1 MKNTDVP
8 SAASI
13 HASYFSM
20 TEVIYVK
27 ETKVDVHLRGGV
39 FQGHFLL
46 KSHNSLVKTA
56 LLFFPQI
63 VSEQWKTCLSDPAN
77 QWEKL
82 GLDLGCLMQQTVVN
96 G

>member
-1 MKNTDVP
+1 MWLYSKYSFKYDLSLCLLSSMKNTDVP

-63 VSEQWKTCLSDPAN
+63 VSEQ
-77 QWEKL
+77 
-82 GLDLGCLMQQTVVN
+82 
-96 G
+96 